1 MRCGGGGPR
10 CNTVSLLGAAT
21 PLLLTPY
28 SSLPPLLYCHPP
40 PPLPVRARSKS
51 EYDLMHNL
59 YFKAAGCSRH
69 YFLLWYRAY
78 QRAGLRLPAPHW
90 DGPPVPGHNTTHDTF
105 VYAWRAANG
114 VRGNFG

>member
-1 MRCGGGGPR
+1 MAH
-10 CNTVSLLGAAT
+10 AAT
-21 PLLLTPY
+21 LCRCWGPLLLL
-28 SSLPPLLYCHPP
+28 LPPPSTVTLPLSCL
-40 PPLPVRARSKS
+40 PLPVRARSKS

-90 DGPPVPGHNTTHDTF
+90 DGPPVPGHNATHDTF